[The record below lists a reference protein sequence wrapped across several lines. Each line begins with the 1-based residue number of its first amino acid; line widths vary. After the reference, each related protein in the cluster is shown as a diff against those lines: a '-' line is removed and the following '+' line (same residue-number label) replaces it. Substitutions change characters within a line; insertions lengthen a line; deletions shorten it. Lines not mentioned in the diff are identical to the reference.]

1 MLDSEKMAIIFAGLE
16 QAYGTYRIDRKQSN
30 GKNTGKASVI
40 REPRSTEL
48 WDGHLTGKGD
58 SIGIIP
64 INEDNQCKWGA
75 IDIDQYN
82 IDHKSLLQRIRKL
95 KLPLVVC
102 RSKSGGAHVFLFVN
116 EWVSAKDMQATLTHL
131 CAALGYGGSEI
142 FPKQIALNLD
152 RGDVGNFLNTPYF
165 DAEGGLRYAIQDD
178 GSAATLH
185 EFFALYDQYLQTPEQ
200 MLALTVE
207 ESVAL
212 VPDGPPCLQILCKEK
227 IGEGARNNGLFNI
240 GVYLRKAYPDSWES
254 EILSY
259 NMQYL
264 DPPLGINEVN
274 VVAKQLQK
282 KDYQYKCKDAPINAY
297 CNPELCRTRKFGID
311 AAASGVAIANLRK
324 YNSQP
329 PVWFLDVN
337 GEPLELDTDA
347 LLMQGIFQR
356 SCVEQLNFMPRTLT
370 KVAWETRINSLL
382 TEMQE
387 TDGSVV
393 EVSEDASV
401 SGRFFDYLEE
411 FCTGMQQAEERD
423 QILFRRPYTDDD
435 SAKTF
440 FRLKDL
446 ELFLTKANFKS
457 YKTHQ
462 IAQRLRDINGE
473 ATQIKIKGRAV
484 RVWVIP
490 AYAPVDSGVKT
501 PDFGRQDDVPF

>member
-1 MLDSEKMAIIFAGLE
+1 M
-16 QAYGTYRIDRKQSN
+16 
-30 GKNTGKASVI
+30 
-40 REPRSTEL
+40 
-48 WDGHLTGKGD
+48 
-58 SIGIIP
+58 
-64 INEDNQCKWGA
+64 
-75 IDIDQYN
+75 
-82 IDHKSLLQRIRKL
+82 
-95 KLPLVVC
+95 
-102 RSKSGGAHVFLFVN
+102 
-116 EWVSAKDMQATLTHL
+116 
-131 CAALGYGGSEI
+131 
-142 FPKQIALNLD
+142 
-152 RGDVGNFLNTPYF
+152 
-165 DAEGGLRYAIQDD
+165 
-178 GSAATLH
+178 
-185 EFFALYDQYLQTPEQ
+185 
-200 MLALTVE
+200 
-207 ESVAL
+207 
-212 VPDGPPCLQILCKEK
+212 
-227 IGEGARNNGLFNI
+227 
-240 GVYLRKAYPDSWES
+240 
-254 EILSY
+254 
-259 NMQYL
+259 
-264 DPPLGINEVN
+264 
-274 VVAKQLQK
+274 
-282 KDYQYKCKDAPINAY
+282 
-297 CNPELCRTRKFGID
+297 
-311 AAASGVAIANLRK
+311 
-324 YNSQP
+324 
-329 PVWFLDVN
+329 N